1 MRLINDYTPPTPDEL
16 EKLKEE
22 LGYTG
27 NQMADLAGVASNSQ
41 WRKYTGGESPRA
53 MSPHI
58 LFFMAAQLALNE
70 DEINKVLFKMH
81 AIGSEFQVKC
91 K

>member
-1 MRLINDYTPPTPDEL
+1 MRLIKEYSPPTTDDL
-16 EKLKEE
+16 IRLKDE

-41 WRKYTGGESPRA
+41 WRKYTGGESPRD

-58 LFFMAAQLALNE
+58 LFFMAAQLALSEE
-70 DEINKVLFKMH
+70 DLNKVLKKMQH
-81 AIGSEFQVKC
+81 IGAEIK
-91 K
+91 